1 MSVRIKDPAARL
13 DYRIDWAADYLDE
26 QIITASVWTVE
37 PQVQGGLVVAG
48 HAFVPLATSVT
59 LSGGVAGVT
68 YRVTNRVTLSD
79 GQIDERS
86 LSIRVEER

>member
-1 MSVRIKDPAARL
+1 MSVRIKDPGARL

-26 QIITASVWTVE
+26 QIIVASVWTVE
-37 PQVQGGLVVAG
+37 PHVPGGLVVAG

-68 YRVTNRVTLSD
+68 YRLTNRVTLSD

>member
-1 MSVRIKDPAARL
+1 MSVRIKDPGARL

-26 QIITASVWTVE
+26 QVIVASTWTAE
-37 PQVQGGLVVAG
+37 PDAPGGLLVAG

-59 LSGGVAGVT
+59 LTGGVAGVT

-86 LSIRVEER
+86 LSVRVEER

>member
-1 MSVRIKDPAARL
+1 MSVRIKDPGARL

-26 QIITASVWTVE
+26 QVITASAWTVE
-37 PQVQGGLVVAG
+37 PGGPSGLAVTA

-68 YRVTNRVTLSD
+68 YRVTNRVTMSD

-86 LSIRVEER
+86 LSVRVEER

>member
-26 QIITASVWTVE
+26 QIITASLWSVE
-37 PQVQGGLVVAG
+37 PEVAGGLAVAA
-48 HAFVPLATSVT
+48 HAFVPLATSAT

-86 LSIRVEER
+86 LSVRVEER